1 MSASP
6 VVIPTRSSSPSST
19 REVADRERRAD
30 RALGIVLVRRRRA
43 EERHHRVADE
53 LLDRAAVPLELGADA
68 LVVGAE
74 DRLDVLRVERL
85 RARREADE
93 VAEDDRDD
101 LALAA
106 RCACRH
112 G

>member
-1 MSASP
+1 
-6 VVIPTRSSSPSST
+6 V
-19 REVADRERRAD
+19 
-30 RALGIVLVRRRRA
+30 GGGRA
-43 EERHHRVADE
+43 EERHHGVPDE
-53 LLDRAAVPLELGADA
+53 LLDGAAVALELGADA

-85 RARREADE
+85 RPGCEPDE
-93 VAEDDRDD
+93 VAEDHRDD

-106 RCACRH
+106 RCAPRH